1 MNPMAS
7 LSKAL
12 GLGALLMLGAQAA
25 RAQTGALPP
34 IASPQNAAPVLPGQE
49 GARPASPPAAA
60 APGATALPG
69 GAVSQDQPVTF
80 TAEEVEYDQ
89 NRALVT
95 ARGRVEAWQGNRMLR
110 ADEFTY
116 DRNTGVAT
124 ARGNVQLIE
133 ADGQVIFADSV
144 VLRNEFKDGV
154 LEGLRGL
161 LAQNGRVAAAGARRT
176 DGNFF
181 DLSRVVYSSCEP
193 CQTDPLSPPI
203 WQLRARTATLDQAAR
218 QVRYRDAVVEFAGIP
233 TFWTPYLQHPSAGAP
248 RQSGFLSPTFGVT
261 DYLGAFVETPYY
273 WAIDETQ
280 DLLLRPMIA
289 SGNLPNLG
297 LEYRRRFNFGE
308 IAAEG
313 SLGYLNGEQNTP
325 EGTAGHIFSRG
336 RFSLDENW
344 RAGFNYNWATS
355 EDYLR
360 IYRYGARRLLDQNAY
375 AEGFWGAQ
383 AYARVDARAY
393 QGLRS
398 TDNNSQIP
406 YVLPNTYAD
415 WVAPTDSLGGTLT
428 IDTWNFAVFR
438 DQGTSTQR
446 GSTRIGYNLP
456 LYDAVGGLW
465 TVRGQSDLSAYAYT
479 GLADAPNFSTSA
491 DNGSIGTAN
500 IRVALDW
507 RMPFVRSAGAYGR
520 QVIEPRIQ
528 VVGGPLT
535 GNQSSVPNEDS
546 IDLEFT
552 DANLFNLNRF
562 VGRDRQ
568 EGGTRIDYALRGAW
582 YFPNGGM
589 AEGLAGA
596 SYRIQNDGGP
606 FYANSGLVNR
616 ASDYVGRARLRPVS
630 WLEFLGRGRFAQEDA
645 AVRFLD
651 LSSTVNLTTGTALTG
666 GYLYTP
672 AVPYLTPFQDR
683 NEVAAGVSQRIGN
696 WRFGAFVRYDVELN
710 RPVVVSASAA
720 YEDECFLFEARF
732 LKRFAEDP
740 STNNLYPANTVLLF
754 RIGLKTI
761 GDVGFRAI

>member
-1 MNPMAS
+1 MAG
-7 LSKAL
+7 LPTFL
-12 GLGALLMLGAQAA
+12 GFGALLTLGAGTAL
-25 RAQTGALPP
+25 AQSVALPP
-34 IASPQNAAPVLPGQE
+34 IAAPQGAAPVLPGQQ
-49 GARPASPPAAA
+49 PAAPAAA
-60 APGATALPG
+60 PAPSGAPGAAP
-69 GAVSQDQPVTF
+69 AQDQPVTF

-95 ARGRVEAWQGNRMLR
+95 ARGRVEAWQGNRVLR

-133 ADGQVIFADSV
+133 ADGQVIFAESV
-144 VLRNEFKDGV
+144 ELRNEFKDGV

-181 DLSRVVYSSCEP
+181 DLSRVVYSACDP
-193 CQTDPLSPPI
+193 CQSDPLAPPI
-203 WQLRARTATLDQAAR
+203 WQLRARTATLDQNAR

-233 TFWTPYLQHPSAGAP
+233 TFWTPYLQHPSASAP

-261 DYLGAFVETPYY
+261 DYLGGFVETPYY
-273 WAIDETQ
+273 WAIDESQ

-289 SGNLPNLG
+289 TNNLPNLG
-297 LEYRRRFNFGE
+297 LEYRRSFNFGD

-313 SLGYLNGEQNTP
+313 SLGYLNGREDTP
-325 EGTAGHIFSRG
+325 EGAAGHIFSRG

-375 AEGFWGAQ
+375 AEGFWGTNV
-383 AYARVDARAY
+383 YARVDGRAY
-393 QGLRS
+393 QGLRE

-406 YVLPNTYAD
+406 YVLPNTYLD
-415 WVAPTDSLGGTLT
+415 WQSRPDSLGGTLT
-428 IDTWNFAVFR
+428 LDTWNFAVFR

-446 GSTRIGYNLP
+446 GSTRIAYNLP
-456 LYDAVGGLW
+456 MNDGAGGLW
-465 TVRGQSDLSAYAYT
+465 TIRAQSDLSAYAYT
-479 GLADAPNFSTSA
+479 GLAEAPNFSTTA
-491 DNGSIGTAN
+491 NDGSIGTAN
-500 IRVALDW
+500 IRAALDW
-507 RMPFVRSAGAYGR
+507 RMPFIRPAGAYGH
-520 QVIEPRIQ
+520 QVIEPRVQ
-528 VVGGPLT
+528 VVTGPLT

-562 VGRDRQ
+562 AGRDRQ
-568 EGGTRIDYALRGAW
+568 EGGTRVDYALRSAW

-589 AEGLAGA
+589 LEGLAGA

-606 FYANSGLVNR
+606 FYATSGLVNR
-616 ASDYVGRARLRPVS
+616 ASDYVARARLMPVT
-630 WLEFLGRGRFAQEDA
+630 WLEFLGRGRFAQEDGA
-645 AVRFLD
+645 ARFMD
-651 LSSTVNLTTGTALTG
+651 LSSTVSLGSGTSLTG

-672 AVPYLTPFQDR
+672 SVPYLTPEQDR
-683 NEVAAGVSQRIGN
+683 NEIALGFNQRIGN
-696 WRFGAFVRYDVELN
+696 WRFGAFARYDIEIN
-710 RPVVVSASAA
+710 RPVVITASAG

-740 STNNLYPANTVLLF
+740 STNSLYPASTVLLF
-754 RIGLKTI
+754 RVGLKTI